1 MGGSAPLGHAVAQ
14 AFGGEETLE
23 LLSAWGFTELADAF
37 EERTPGAPVS
47 SYSLDRDSETP
58 ARTVPLG
65 WRFEGEVVART
76 ATSHGDAWLVR
87 TTTGTLLRVVPV
99 FDFEASD
106 SFLAALSSDE
116 PDET

>member
-1 MGGSAPLGHAVAQ
+1 
-14 AFGGEETLE
+14 
-23 LLSAWGFTELADAF
+23 
-37 EERTPGAPVS
+37 
-47 SYSLDRDSETP
+47 
-58 ARTVPLG
+58 
-65 WRFEGEVVART
+65 VART

>member
-1 MGGSAPLGHAVAQ
+1 MPSVHGRWCSK
-14 AFGGEETLE
+14 TLA
-23 LLSAWGFTELADAF
+23 LK
-37 EERTPGAPVS
+37 
-47 SYSLDRDSETP
+47 
-58 ARTVPLG
+58 
-65 WRFEGEVVART
+65 GEVVART